1 VEGILKERMR
11 TDNRR
16 TRSHMHKRVKCP
28 VWKNV
33 HERSVKHFQYVPRT
47 GKSSPFSLLL
57 FFSIF
62 SVSSC
67 FYSTR
72 RWNDSYRKWNGLM
85 GRTFK
90 GFESRRRGVYH
101 VACLSMKCYFK
112 VRPTSSSSLPALP
125 RPWTLLPNAPHGPLN
140 PSPKCTS
147 CLCQRRRYGGSD

>member
-1 VEGILKERMR
+1 MSPGRVR
-11 TDNRR
+11 TDIRR
-16 TRSHMHKRVKCP
+16 TRSHTHKRVKCP

-33 HERSVKHFQYVPRT
+33 RERLVKHFQYVPRT

-112 VRPTSSSSLPALP
+112 VSQLPLSSLPLHLSSSALTALQLSL
-125 RPWTLLPNAPHGPLN
+125 RMIWKA
-140 PSPKCTS
+140 SY
-147 CLCQRRRYGGSD
+147 LCKHRQWNRSD

>member
-1 VEGILKERMR
+1 MR

-33 HERSVKHFQYVPRT
+33 HERSVKHFQYVPPT
-47 GKSSPFSLLL
+47 GESFL
-57 FFSIF
+57 FFSSPLLPVLCLISLSLTSWFLSSARLGMGAIF
-62 SVSSC
+62 
-67 FYSTR
+67 
-72 RWNDSYRKWNGLM
+72 WNGLM